1 MTTLKSITSAPD
13 FELRRRL
20 PPEMRR
26 ASIMDAAVAFFA
38 EAGLD
43 GSTRELSER
52 AGVTQPLLY
61 KYFDSKA
68 ALIEAVFNHVYIDRL
83 SPEWPHLIRDRS
95 RPLRERVMTFYFAY
109 SRAIFTYEWMRI
121 FVFAGLAGGELN
133 ARYLAHL
140 RESMLE
146 PLLEELRAEAKGE
159 RAPDIEDLWNLHGGL
174 VYLGIRKYV
183 YQVPTPED
191 LTPVIER
198 SIDRFLKDFGI

>member
-1 MTTLKSITSAPD
+1 MTTFKAADSTSD
-13 FELRRRL
+13 LELRRRL

-26 ASIMDAAVAFFA
+26 ARIMEAAVAFFA

-61 KYFDSKA
+61 KYFSNKA

-83 SPEWPHLIRDRS
+83 SPEWPHLIRDRT
-95 RPLRERVMTFYFAY
+95 RPLRERVTTFYLAY
-109 SRAIFTYEWMRI
+109 TKAIFTYEWMRI

-133 ARYLAHL
+133 ARYLEHL
-140 RESMLE
+140 RKSTLE
-146 PLLEELRAEAKGE
+146 PLLEELRAEVKGD
-159 RAPDIEDLWNLHGGL
+159 RAPDLEDLWNLHGGF
-174 VYLGIRKYV
+174 VYLGIRKFV
-183 YQVPTPED
+183 YQVPTPDD

-198 SIDRFLKDFGI
+198 AIDRFLKDFGL

>member
-1 MTTLKSITSAPD
+1 MTSFKVMPPASDID
-13 FELRRRL
+13 QRRRL
-20 PPEMRR
+20 PPELRR
-26 ASIMDAAVAFFA
+26 AKIMEAAVSFFA

-61 KYFDSKA
+61 KYFDNKA

-83 SPEWPHLIRDRS
+83 SPDWPKLIRDRS
-95 RPLRERVMTFYFAY
+95 RPLRERATTFYLAY
-109 SRAIFTYEWMRI
+109 TEAIFTYEWMRI

-133 ARYLAHL
+133 ERYLARL
-140 RESMLE
+140 RETMLE
-146 PLLEELRAEAKGE
+146 PLLEELQAEAKGE

-183 YQVPTPED
+183 YQVSTPDD
-191 LTPVIER
+191 LTTVIER
-198 SIDRFLKDFGI
+198 AIDRFLKEFGL